1 MALFPDAWMG
11 ELLSK
16 SDIVSL
22 VSEYVSL
29 KPKGRRMWG
38 CCPFHNEKTPSFSV
52 DTDKQLYYCFG
63 CHAGGSAIQFVM
75 EVEKLPYA
83 EAIKFLAQR
92 ANLELPEVINDEKLR
107 KERAHKERLYAA
119 CVEAAR
125 YYHRELMGPG
135 GEQARRYLFKRG
147 IDGAMVKRFGL
158 GYAPAGWENLVKYL
172 SEKGFTE
179 EELISAGLAVR
190 GKNKSSCYDAFRDRL
205 IFPIIAANGRVIA
218 FGARTMKNENPKYI
232 NTGDTPIYNKRQ
244 NLYALNL
251 QKGKQAADLIMV
263 EGYMDV
269 ISLHKGGV
277 ENAVASLG
285 TALTVQQARLLKR
298 YVQKVYVCYDGD
310 AAGQNATLRGMDIL
324 AAEGL
329 DVKIMSVPE
338 ELDPDDYIR
347 RFGRDAFL
355 RLQDS
360 ALSLSAFKLEHMA
373 KGFDFS
379 LEDGREG
386 YAKKACAFVAT
397 LEPVEQERYVPLIA
411 RKTGLNV
418 NSIKAQCSMA
428 GARPQNSIG
437 KNRNTRIKKTEEN
450 QGKRRKLER
459 MLLACMMSSKETAFF
474 TAEKMAAE
482 NLKFSAPGEQRFAD
496 ELLVAYME
504 SDKPELELLI
514 ARCEPE
520 GAEAVMAALED
531 EESLIEP
538 ERVALDC
545 IARLSEDALKE
556 RINELNASY
565 MCGAA
570 GTEALEEAKRLQL
583 KLKRPR
589 A

>member
-1 MALFPDAWMG
+1 MALFPDAWMN

-52 DTDKQLYYCFG
+52 DADKQLYYCFG

-83 EAIKFLAQR
+83 EAIKHLAQR
-92 ANLELPEVINDEKLR
+92 ANMELPEAVNDEKLQ

-125 YYHRELMGPG
+125 YYHTRLLSPE
-135 GEQARRYLFKRG
+135 GEQARNYLLKRG
-147 IDGAMVKRFGL
+147 IDGATAKKFGI
-158 GYAPAGWENLVKYL
+158 GYAPPGWENLKPYL
-172 SEKGFTE
+172 TEKGFTQ
-179 EELISAGLAVR
+179 EELISAGLAVQ
-190 GKNKSSCYDAFRDRL
+190 GKNKGSCYDAFRDRV
-205 IFPIIAANGRVIA
+205 IFPIIATNGRVIA
-218 FGARTMKNENPKYI
+218 FGARTMKNETPKYI

-244 NLYALNL
+244 NLYALNM
-251 QKGKQAADLIMV
+251 QKGKQLADLIMV

-269 ISLHKGGV
+269 ISLFKGGV

-298 YVQKVYVCYDGD
+298 YVNRVYICYDGD

-329 DVKIMSVPE
+329 DVKIITVPNE
-338 ELDPDDYIR
+338 MDPDDYIK

-355 RLQDS
+355 TLRDS
-360 ALSLSAFKLEHMA
+360 AMTLNQFKLEFMA
-373 KGFDFS
+373 KEFDFS
-379 LEDGREG
+379 TEDGREG
-386 YAKKACAFVAT
+386 YAKKACAFVGA
-397 LEPVEQERYVPLIA
+397 LQPVEQERYVPLIV
-411 RKTGLNV
+411 RKTGLNPA
-418 NSIKAQCSMA
+418 SIKAQCSMA
-428 GARPQNSIG
+428 GAAPQNSIG

-450 QGKRRKLER
+450 EGKRRKSER
-459 MLLACMMSSKETAFF
+459 MLLACMLNSKETAFF
-474 TAEKMAAE
+474 AAEKMAE
-482 NLKFSAPGEQRFAD
+482 EGLKFSMPDDQQFAD

-504 SDKPELELLI
+504 NDKLPLELMV

-520 GAEAVMAALED
+520 TAEAVMAALA
-531 EESLIEP
+531 EEAAVVDPRKTAS
-538 ERVALDC
+538 DC
-545 IARLSEDALKE
+545 IKGLLKDVLTE
-556 RINELNASY
+556 RIGELNASFEL
-565 MCGAA
+565 GTA
-570 GTEALEEAKRLQL
+570 GREALEEAERLRK
-583 KLKRPR
+583 KLKGIS
-589 A
+589 

>member
-1 MALFPDAWMG
+1 MALFPDAWMT

-29 KPKGRRMWG
+29 RPKGRRMWG

-52 DTDKQLYYCFG
+52 DADKQLYYCFG

-75 EVEKLPYA
+75 ETEKLPYG
-83 EAIKFLAQR
+83 EAVKFLAQR
-92 ANLELPEVINDEKLR
+92 ANMELPAEVNDEKLQR
-107 KERAHKERLYAA
+107 ERAHKERLYAA

-125 YYHRELMGPG
+125 YYHKELMGPNG
-135 GEQARRYLFKRG
+135 AGARSYLSKRG
-147 IDGAMVKRFGL
+147 IDGATVKKFGL
-158 GYAPAGWENLVKYL
+158 GYAPAGWENLKPYL
-172 SEKGFTE
+172 MQKGFTA
-179 EELISAGLAVR
+179 EELISAGLAVQ
-190 GKNKSSCYDAFRDRL
+190 GKNESCYDAFRDRV
-205 IFPIIAANGRVIA
+205 IFPIIATNARVIA
-218 FGARTMKNENPKYI
+218 FGARTMKNETPKYI

-251 QKGKQAADLIMV
+251 QKGKQIADLIMV

-277 ENAVASLG
+277 DNAVASLG
-285 TALTVQQARLLKR
+285 TALTVQQARLIKR

-310 AAGQNATLRGMDIL
+310 AAGQNATIRGMDIL

-329 DVKIMSVPE
+329 DVKIMTVPN

-347 RFGRDAFL
+347 KFGRDAFL
-355 RLQDS
+355 
-360 ALSLSAFKLEHMA
+360 SLRDAAMTLTQFKLEHMA

-397 LEPVEQERYVPLIA
+397 LEPVERERYAPLIA

-418 NSIKAQCSMA
+418 DSVKAQCSVA
-428 GARPQNSIG
+428 GAPQQNSIG
-437 KNRNTRIKKTEEN
+437 KNRNTRSKKTEEN
-450 QGKRRKLER
+450 QGKRRKMER
-459 MLLACMMSSKETAFF
+459 MLLSAMMSSKEAAFLA
-474 TAEKMAAE
+474 AEKMAEE
-482 NLKFSAPGEQRFAD
+482 NIYFSAPEEQRFAD

-504 SDKPELELLI
+504 SDDPKLELMV
-514 ARCEPE
+514 AKCGPE
-520 GAEAVMAALED
+520 TAEAVMAA
-531 EESLIEP
+531 IEAEQTLVEP
-538 ERVALDC
+538 ARTALDC
-545 IARLSEDALKE
+545 IAQLSAETLKE

-565 MCGAA
+565 MSGTA
-570 GTEALEEAKRLQL
+570 GTEALEEAKCLQM
-583 KLKRPR
+583 KLKGLR